1 MKTIESMYETLAD
14 KWGRENK
21 GHGTVHCVRPMEY
34 AKLIVV
40 ILKKMMAKNPDLKVF
55 KFFFQNKKRRNI

>member
-55 KFFFQNKKRRNI
+55 I